1 MAGELWRQSWQ
12 WGKETVYGT
21 YVPATRVMYGTE
33 VGLTRAR
40 DPRPYPVM
48 TGTRDNVR
56 GYTQGPVQAGGMF
69 NYPVSADE
77 MVEPLLIGMKG
88 GVTPTTPAMATLSR
102 LWTFTPGT
110 SLDSAA
116 IEWNDGARDWRGTGM
131 YCDQMTIQ
139 GSVNQGNTVSCT
151 LFGANAVLGAGTGA
165 LAQRTPTYMDGWQT
179 RFFID
184 AFGSTPGTTEQLGV
198 LLNWNVSFQNGLAR
212 KYTAGNT
219 LAASGVTLAP
229 LTITAQLTF
238 EASPAVAA
246 TEYANWDA
254 MTKRIL
260 SLQFQDETA
269 FIETTF
275 RRFVQVDL
283 PGNWSS
289 VDLGQTADNTRVYAF
304 NFQYVYDPTN
314 AYGVRVRL
322 QNARTAAW

>member
-12 WGKETVYGT
+12 FGKEVTYGT

-40 DPRPYPVM
+40 DPRPYAVM

-56 GYTQGPVQAGGMF
+56 GFTQGPVQAGGMM

-77 MVEPLLIGMKG
+77 MIELLLIGLKG
-88 GVTPTTPAMATLSR
+88 GVTPTTPAMATNTR

-110 SLDSAA
+110 SLDSAS
-116 IEWNDGARDWRGTGM
+116 IEWNDGARDWRGSGM
-131 YCDQMTIQ
+131 HCDQMTIQ
-139 GSVNQGNTVSCT
+139 GAVNQGNTVSCT
-151 LFGANAVLGAGTGA
+151 LFGSDVVLGAGTGA
-165 LAQRTPTYMDGWQT
+165 LTQRTPTYLDGWQT

-184 AFGSTPGTTEQLGV
+184 AFAGTPGTTEKTGT
-198 LLNWNVSFQNGLAR
+198 LLNWNISIQNGLAR

-219 LAASGVTLAP
+219 LAASGITIAP

-238 EASPAVAA
+238 EASHATSAA
-246 TEYANWDA
+246 EYANWDA
-254 MTKRIL
+254 TTKRIV
-260 SLQFQDETA
+260 SLQFQDETS

-275 RRFVQVDL
+275 RRFVQIDL
-283 PGNWSS
+283 PGNWST

-304 NFQYVYDPTN
+304 AFQYVYDPTN
-314 AYGVRVRL
+314 AFGVQVRC
-322 QNARTAAW
+322 QNTRTSAF